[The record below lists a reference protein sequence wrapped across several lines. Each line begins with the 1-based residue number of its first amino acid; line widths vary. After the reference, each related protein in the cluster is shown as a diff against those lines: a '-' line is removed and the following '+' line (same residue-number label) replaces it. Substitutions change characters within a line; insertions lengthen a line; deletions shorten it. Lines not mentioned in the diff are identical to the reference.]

1 VIPLSPKP
9 DDPLLPLA
17 RAAAR
22 GDGRAVRELVT
33 EVGPAVLRVIRRVLG
48 THDRDAEDVAQEAIF
63 AALGA
68 LSSFRAECSVSHFFC
83 RVSALTAL
91 NARRRARLRTLIAP
105 DSARAIAIEADTPS
119 PMAVAVAVRRREA
132 CRRLLDELPAGQA
145 EVLMLHCV
153 LGYTIAETADTLD
166 IPVNT
171 VRGRLNT
178 AKNSLRERL
187 NGDPDL
193 RELVRGAS

>member
-1 VIPLSPKP
+1 VGL
-9 DDPLLPLA
+9 
-17 RAAAR
+17 
-22 GDGRAVRELVT
+22 LVT
-33 EVGPAVLRVIRRVLG
+33 ALGPAVLRVIRRVLG
-48 THDRDAEDVAQEAIF
+48 VHDRDAEDVAQEAILTAL
-63 AALGA
+63 AAL
-68 LSSFRAECSVSHFFC
+68 SKFREECLVSHFFC
-83 RVSALTAL
+83 RVAALTAL

-105 DSARAIAIEADTPS
+105 DSDRLMAMETDLPS
-119 PMAVAVAVRRREA
+119 PLAAAVAARRRDA

-153 LGYTIAETADTLD
+153 LGYTVAEAADTLG

-187 NGDPDL
+187 GEDQDL
-193 RELVRGAS
+193 CELVRGAS